1 MLVYGR
7 RHGAAGAAAV
17 RFGAEAR
24 DVAFSIFAYARM
36 LRAWPA
42 TQPEFSEAARL
53 PRAYGTVT
61 FRLLFDKLRY
71 ILAYSEL
78 TAGLEVA

>member
-1 MLVYGR
+1 
-7 RHGAAGAAAV
+7 
-17 RFGAEAR
+17 
-24 DVAFSIFAYARM
+24 M

-78 TAGLEVA
+78 TAGLEAA